1 VDGSATNMS
10 PAKGDSHQV
19 VPGADGSSIGAA
31 GGSDLG
37 LKPSLLEEVLTD
49 KKLVN
54 IKVIQ

>member
-1 VDGSATNMS
+1 MS